1 MAAWSSGEENFSG
14 SQGPAMAMS
23 HTDPNPRIQKSQ
35 LRAGRKRSL
44 DQITV
49 TTLNNPLRV
58 ALDES
63 VQHTQTHLQRLPFR
77 AIIPGDSV

>member
-1 MAAWSSGEENFSG
+1 
-14 SQGPAMAMS
+14 MAMS
-23 HTDPNPRIQKSQ
+23 HTDLNPRIQKPQ
-35 LRAGRKRSL
+35 LRAVRKRSP

-49 TTLNNPLRV
+49 TTLYNPLLV

-77 AIIPGDSV
+77 TIIPGDFV